1 MDCILLWTVCFGAE
15 AVWTLATLTFEILDF
30 DSLACDLLDQD
41 NALSLL
47 ALDWN
52 LLDCGAF
59 GLVQLGLRPVGLIPF
74 VLELTFSHL
83 FLSNV

>member
-1 MDCILLWTVCFGAE
+1 MLGTVCFWAE
-15 AVWTLATLTFEILDF
+15 TVWTLATLTFEILDF

-41 NALSLL
+41 HALSLL

-59 GLVQLGLRPVGLIPF
+59 GLDQWGFRPVGLIPF
-74 VLELTFSHL
+74 VLELTLSHL
-83 FLSNV
+83 FLANV